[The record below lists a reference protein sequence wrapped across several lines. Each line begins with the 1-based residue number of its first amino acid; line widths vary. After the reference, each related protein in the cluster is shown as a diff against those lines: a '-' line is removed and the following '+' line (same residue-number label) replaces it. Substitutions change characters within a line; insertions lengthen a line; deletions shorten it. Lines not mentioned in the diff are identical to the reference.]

1 MEKFAIYKQR
11 AVQNVKVA
19 DHMLTMTYPLL
30 KDPKLLLA
38 VLENLFMATTNTIA
52 SILYYERLFKRVPPF
67 HDTFESKYTMFKQKI
82 VQRYQVDLK
91 WVRFIAE
98 LKELVQ
104 DHKESTTEFPR
115 KGKFFMA
122 DDNYRIKTLGEEDL
136 KYYLKLTKD
145 FVDYILQLVS
155 KNDAKFGRR

>member
-1 MEKFAIYKQR
+1 MEKFAEHKQR

-19 DHMLTMTYPLL
+19 DHMLTMTYPLV
-30 KDPKLLLA
+30 KDPKLLIA
-38 VLENLFMATTNTIA
+38 VLENLFMACTNAMA
-52 SILYYERLFKRVPPF
+52 SVLHYERSFKRIPPF
-67 HDTFESKYTMFKQKI
+67 HDTFESKYTLFKQKI
-82 VQRYQVDLK
+82 VPHYQVDLK

-115 KGKFFMA
+115 KGKFVMA
-122 DDNYRIKTLGEEDL
+122 DKDYRIKTISEEDL
-136 KYYLKLTKD
+136 KYYLRLTKD
-145 FVDYILQLVS
+145 FVSYALQLVS

>member
-1 MEKFAIYKQR
+1 MERFAEHKQR

-30 KDPKLLLA
+30 KDPKLLIA
-38 VLENLFMATTNTIA
+38 VLENLFMATTNAMA

-67 HDTFESKYTMFKQKI
+67 HDTFESKYNLFKQKI
-82 VQRYQVDLK
+82 VPVYQVDLK

-115 KGKFFMA
+115 KGKFVMA
-122 DDNYRIKTLGEEDL
+122 DNNYRIKTLGEEDL
-136 KYYLKLTKD
+136 KYYLQLTKD
-145 FVDYILQLVS
+145 FVNHVLQLVS

>member
-1 MEKFAIYKQR
+1 MEKFAEYKQR

-19 DHMLTMTYPLL
+19 DHMLTMTYPLV

-38 VLENLFMATTNTIA
+38 VLENQFMATTNAMA

-67 HDTFESKYTMFKQKI
+67 HDTFESKYNLFKQKI
-82 VQRYQVDLK
+82 VPAYQVDLK

-115 KGKFFMA
+115 KGKFILA
-122 DDNYRIKTLGEEDL
+122 DNDYRIRTLGEEDL
-136 KYYLKLTKD
+136 KYYLQLTKD
-145 FVDYILQLVS
+145 FVNYVLQLVS